1 VLIWLL
7 SAEELRLAFQ
17 RKPSSFVGYMPGRIP
32 KQFIDDLL
40 VRVDIVDLID
50 SHVPL
55 KKTGSNYVARC
66 PFHNE
71 KTPSFSVNRNR
82 QMYHCFGCG
91 VSGNAISFLMDYSH
105 LGFVEAVEDLAAF
118 VGVDVPREEGKDSSV
133 TDKESLSRVYAVLEQ
148 VAAFYSEQLRSD
160 EGGAAV
166 DYLKARHV
174 SGDVARDFG
183 LGFAPQAWDG
193 LVGRFDRQTLIDAGM
208 LVVRDDG
215 KVYDRFR
222 GRLMFPIRDK
232 RKRVVGFGGR
242 VLDDSLPKYLNSPET
257 AVFSK
262 GKELYGL
269 SELLRKSSRPGRI
282 LVVEGYM
289 DVIALAQYGITNA
302 VAALGTATSKIQIDL
317 LFRFAAELVLCFDG
331 DKAGRQAAWKAAEAA
346 LPALKDGRQIKIML
360 LPQGQ
365 DPDSLVRL
373 EGVSGFQARINDAM
387 VLSDY
392 FFETVIGQ
400 LDLSTIEGRSQLM
413 AAAKPQL
420 EKIPSG
426 FFRDMMWRRLG
437 ELTASRLVDVPENT
451 ATLRPRN
458 EGKSG
463 KSNQKRPSLARRI
476 LALLIQHPHLQQVA
490 VRRELSLDGLQ
501 YAGQE
506 LLDDVLGR
514 IALEKP
520 ENGAILLEAY
530 RGSSYEKMVTALAG
544 MELNVPEGG
553 EEAEFAG
560 ALTQLRRQARQE
572 KLGGLLAKE
581 GRDGLTI
588 EEKQVL
594 RTLLKESL

>member
-1 VLIWLL
+1 M
-7 SAEELRLAFQ
+7 S
-17 RKPSSFVGYMPGRIP
+17 GRIP

-55 KKTGSNYVARC
+55 KKTGSNHVARC

-71 KTPSFSVNRNR
+71 KTPSFSVSRNR

-118 VGVDVPREEGKDSSV
+118 VGVDVQREEGGGDHSV
-133 TDKESLSRVYAVLEQ
+133 SDKESVSRIYAVLEQ
-148 VAAFYSEQLRSD
+148 VAAFYSQQLRGD
-160 EGGAAV
+160 EGLKAI

-193 LVGRFDRQTLIDAGM
+193 LLGRFDRQALIDGGM
-208 LVVRDDG
+208 LVERDDG

-242 VLDDSLPKYLNSPET
+242 VLDDGLPKYLNSPET

-269 SELLRKSSRPGRI
+269 CELLQKNSRPGRI

-302 VAALGTATSKIQIDL
+302 VAALGTATSKAQIDL
-317 LFRFAAELVLCFDG
+317 LFRFATELVLCFDG
-331 DKAGRQAAWKAAEAA
+331 DKAGRQAAWKAAETA

-373 EGVSGFQARINDAM
+373 EGVAGFQSRMNDATM
-387 VLSDY
+387 LSDY
-392 FFETVIGQ
+392 FFETVVGQ

-413 AAAKPQL
+413 ATAKPHL

-437 ELTASRLVDVPENT
+437 EMTASRLVDVPENT
-451 ATLRPRN
+451 ATLRPLG
-458 EGKSG
+458 EGRSG
-463 KSNQKRPSLARRI
+463 KFNQKRPSLARRV
-476 LALLIQHPHLQQVA
+476 LALLIQHPNLQQVA
-490 VRRELSLDGLQ
+490 IRRDLSLDGLQ

-506 LLDDVLGR
+506 LMDDVLR
-514 IALEKP
+514 KIALEKP
-520 ENGAILLEAY
+520 ENGAILLEAF
-530 RGSSYEKMVTALAG
+530 RGSPYEKMVTALAG

-553 EEAEFAG
+553 EEAEFSG

-581 GRDGLTI
+581 GREGLTN

-594 RTLLKESL
+594 RTLLKETL